1 MKINNK
7 KLYNLKHYNKRL
19 NLKDSLNFNS
29 EIREEIEKN
38 LLLEE
43 FESLDKDNKRF
54 LLLPNLITDF
64 KFKFNI

>member
-29 EIREEIEKN
+29 EFREEIEKN

-54 LLLPNLITDF
+54 LLLPNLITDL

>member
-19 NLKDSLNFNS
+19 NLKDSLNINS
-29 EIREEIEKN
+29 EFREEIEKN

>member
-19 NLKDSLNFNS
+19 NLKDSLNINS
-29 EIREEIEKN
+29 EFREVIEKN

>member
-1 MKINNK
+1 
-7 KLYNLKHYNKRL
+7 
-19 NLKDSLNFNS
+19 LKDSLNINS
-29 EIREEIEKN
+29 EFREVIEKN

>member
-29 EIREEIEKN
+29 EFREEIEKN